1 MNISFDEVT
10 EIAFKKQLSEKNKS
24 SVRLLIKGFGWGGPI
39 LGIVLDEQ
47 QEDDILERVK
57 GINFIVD
64 NESSFVFEDTKII
77 YAKSIFGESFKVL
90 TADTSNSSC
99 WY

>member
-10 EIAFKKQLSEKNKS
+10 KDALNKQLLQKGKS

-39 LGIVLDEQ
+39 LGVVLDEQ
-47 QEDDILERVK
+47 QEDDILESVN

-64 NESSFVFEDTKII
+64 NESSFVFEDTKIM
-77 YAKSIFGESFKVL
+77 YSKSIFGESFKII
-90 TADTSNSSC
+90 TAETSSSTC
-99 WY
+99 